1 MSGMKSKLGLFTMM
15 AAMAAMGD
23 AGYSERSEY
32 RELTDE
38 EKAELKDIAEKK
50 RLERLKHKGVNEYFY
65 GQNVIYARNQ
75 KNADR
80 KARNKGY
87 LQPLLYVSEAKNRFN
102 GIQHKAKRR
111 FDGFQRLL

>member
-1 MSGMKSKLGLFTMM
+1 MSGMKSKLGLYAML

-23 AGYSERSEY
+23 TGYSEKSEY

-38 EKAELKDIAEKK
+38 EKEQLKAIAEKK
-50 RLERLKHKGVNEYFY
+50 RIERIKQQGVNEYFY
-65 GQNVIYARNQ
+65 GHNVIYARNQ

-87 LQPLLYVSEAKNRFN
+87 L
-102 GIQHKAKRR
+102 
-111 FDGFQRLL
+111 

>member
-1 MSGMKSKLGLFTMM
+1 MSGRKSKLGLYAMF

-23 AGYSERSEY
+23 TGYSERSEY

-38 EKAELKDIAEKK
+38 EKEKLKAIAENK
-50 RLERLKHKGVNEYFY
+50 RIERLKQQGVNEYFY

-87 LQPLLYVSEAKNRFN
+87 
-102 GIQHKAKRR
+102 IQI
-111 FDGFQRLL
+111 

>member
-1 MSGMKSKLGLFTMM
+1 MSGMKSKLGMFAMM
-15 AAMAAMGD
+15 AAMASMD
-23 AGYSERSEY
+23 EAGYSKRSEY

-38 EKAELKDIAEKK
+38 EKAKLKAIAEKK
-50 RLERLKHKGVNEYFY
+50 RLERLKEKGVNEYFY

-87 LQPLLYVSEAKNRFN
+87 L
-102 GIQHKAKRR
+102 
-111 FDGFQRLL
+111 

>member
-1 MSGMKSKLGLFTMM
+1 MSGMKSKLGLYAMF

-23 AGYSERSEY
+23 TGYSERSEY

-38 EKAELKDIAEKK
+38 EKEKLKAIAENK
-50 RLERLKHKGVNEYFY
+50 RIERLKQQGVNEYFY

-87 LQPLLYVSEAKNRFN
+87 L
-102 GIQHKAKRR
+102 
-111 FDGFQRLL
+111 

>member
-23 AGYSERSEY
+23 TGYSERSEY

-38 EKAELKDIAEKK
+38 EKEELKAIAEKK
-50 RLERLKHKGVNEYFY
+50 RLERLKQKGVNEYFY
-65 GQNVIYARNQ
+65 GQNVIYARDQ

-87 LQPLLYVSEAKNRFN
+87 L
-102 GIQHKAKRR
+102 
-111 FDGFQRLL
+111 

>member
-1 MSGMKSKLGLFTMM
+1 MKSKLGLYAML

-23 AGYSERSEY
+23 TGYSEKSEY

-38 EKAELKDIAEKK
+38 EKEQLKAIAEKK
-50 RLERLKHKGVNEYFY
+50 RIERIKQQGVNEYFY
-65 GQNVIYARNQ
+65 GHNVIYARNQ

-87 LQPLLYVSEAKNRFN
+87 L
-102 GIQHKAKRR
+102 
-111 FDGFQRLL
+111 

>member
-1 MSGMKSKLGLFTMM
+1 MKSKLGLFTMM

-23 AGYSERSEY
+23 IGYSEKSEY

-38 EKAELKDIAEKK
+38 EKERLKAIAEKK
-50 RLERLKHKGVNEYFY
+50 RIERIKQQGVNEYFY
-65 GQNVIYARNQ
+65 GHNVIYARNQ

-87 LQPLLYVSEAKNRFN
+87 
-102 GIQHKAKRR
+102 I
-111 FDGFQRLL
+111 

>member
-1 MSGMKSKLGLFTMM
+1 MSGMKSKLGLYAMF

-23 AGYSERSEY
+23 TGYSERSEY

-38 EKAELKDIAEKK
+38 EKEQLKAIAEKK
-50 RLERLKHKGVNEYFY
+50 RLERLKKQGVNEYFY

-80 KARNKGY
+80 RARNKGY
-87 LQPLLYVSEAKNRFN
+87 L
-102 GIQHKAKRR
+102 
-111 FDGFQRLL
+111 